1 MRRATGKGGD
11 DVLKDDAS
19 RLRGETPAGDRVLY
33 ADELLRVTSAE
44 RPGAPSVALVGEVD
58 RTNSPALAR
67 VLREAAGFGGSL
79 VIDAARLSFV
89 DVSGVRVLLGLVR
102 EGAATVSGVP
112 AQLRRL
118 LAMLHQTL

>member
-1 MRRATGKGGD
+1 MLKGD
-11 DVLKDDAS
+11 TP
-19 RLRGETPAGDRVLY
+19 RFRGETPVGERVLY
-33 ADELLRVTSAE
+33 ADGLLRVTSAD
-44 RPGAPSVALVGEVD
+44 RSGAPAVALVGEVD

-67 VLREAAGFGGSL
+67 VLREAAGSGGSV

-102 EGAATVSGVP
+102 EGAATVIEVP
-112 AQLRRL
+112 DQLRRL

>member
-1 MRRATGKGGD
+1 MLKGD
-11 DVLKDDAS
+11 SPL
-19 RLRGETPAGDRVLY
+19 LRGEAPADDRVLY
-33 ADELLRVTSAE
+33 VDGLLRVTSAE
-44 RPGAPSVALVGEVD
+44 RSGVPSVALVGEID

-67 VLREAAGFGGSL
+67 VLREAAGFGGRL

-102 EGAATVSGVP
+102 EGAATVSEVP

>member
-1 MRRATGKGGD
+1 MLKGD
-11 DVLKDDAS
+11 TP
-19 RLRGETPAGDRVLY
+19 RFRGETQVGERVLY
-33 ADELLRVTSAE
+33 ADRLLRVTSGE
-44 RPGAPSVALVGEVD
+44 RSGAPSVALVGEVD

-67 VLREAAGFGGSL
+67 VLREAAGLGGSL

-102 EGAATVSGVP
+102 EGAATVSEVP